1 MSPPK
6 WDLLASPWVMYP
18 VVMWVI
24 PSPWGTLSDS
34 TAPIAPNNGPNAL
47 TNPAPPAWN
56 APLIP
61 PKVWAIPPAIEASSE
76 GTPCAARAPEATT
89 LNGSPNCAA
98 SPWYVWV
105 VTAVKAPVTYAVASA
120 ATAAPKSPGIFDPT
134 NAYASP
140 IALKFVNPVFT

>member
-1 MSPPK
+1 
-6 WDLLASPWVMYP
+6 MYP

-34 TAPIAPNNGPNAL
+34 TAPIAPNKGPNWP
-47 TNPAPPAWN
+47 TNPAPPALN

-61 PKVWAIPPAIEASSE
+61 PKVWATPPAIEASSE

-98 SPWYVWV
+98 SPW
-105 VTAVKAPVTYAVASA
+105 
-120 ATAAPKSPGIFDPT
+120 
-134 NAYASP
+134 
-140 IALKFVNPVFT
+140 